1 MYIFLYTR
9 VNILTLLLSTAEFSV
24 PHTNIKET
32 TFHGYTIPADSLIHA
47 NLLTSNMDPKHWD
60 NPTLF
65 DPERHMKDG
74 KIQKNPAFMPF
85 SVGMFI

>member
-1 MYIFLYTR
+1 
-9 VNILTLLLSTAEFSV
+9 
-24 PHTNIKET
+24 
-32 TFHGYTIPADSLIHA
+32 
-47 NLLTSNMDPKHWD
+47 MDPKHWD